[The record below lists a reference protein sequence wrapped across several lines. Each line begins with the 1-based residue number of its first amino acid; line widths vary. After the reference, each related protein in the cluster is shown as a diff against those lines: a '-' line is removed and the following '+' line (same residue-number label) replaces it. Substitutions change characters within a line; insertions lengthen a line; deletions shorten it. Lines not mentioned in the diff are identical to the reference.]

1 MTVIKVYECCLHRK
15 CYQKSFVTVCSLQ
28 GVQNLKT
35 KGAVIAIVVVA
46 LKRIIVVVEDMKRYH
61 STKQYIVFLKFAKLY
76 HEKSFEIQLVET
88 YVLWF
93 SDYHCC
99 LTPLGLAA

>member
-1 MTVIKVYECCLHRK
+1 
-15 CYQKSFVTVCSLQ
+15 
-28 GVQNLKT
+28 
-35 KGAVIAIVVVA
+35 
-46 LKRIIVVVEDMKRYH
+46 MKRYH

>member
-15 CYQKSFVTVCSLQ
+15 CYQKCFVTVCSVQ
-28 GVQNLKT
+28 GVLNLKQRCSYCYCCCCIEVHNSSGGGYEKISQYKT
-35 KGAVIAIVVVA
+35 I
-46 LKRIIVVVEDMKRYH
+46 H
-61 STKQYIVFLKFAKLY
+61 SVLKFAKLY